1 MNFRDAYIHMLLQE
15 SETDDWEFDFRRMGA
30 DPKRARK
37 MAELIDKVGKEP
49 LTDEELDKAET
60 YHGLLRKYYE
70 KQMAANEKQIAEIEK
85 EERELEQR
93 LKELEKEVEYRQG
106 EVDYLKSGGPI
117 SPDEEEDD
125 PADWWKKQ

>member
-37 MAELIDKVGKEP
+37 MAELINKVGEET
-49 LTDEELDKAET
+49 LTDKELDKAQA
-60 YHGLLRKYYE
+60 YYGLLKKYYAMEAE
-70 KQMAANEKQIAEIEK
+70 KLKK
-85 EERELEQR
+85 GEEEVEQLEQ
-93 LKELEKEVEYRQG
+93 KI
-106 EVDYLKSGGPI
+106 DFLKSGGPI
-117 SPDEEEDD
+117 AEPEEND

>member
-37 MAELIDKVGKEP
+37 MAELINKVGEET
-49 LTDEELDKAET
+49 LTDKELDKAQA
-60 YHGLLRKYYE
+60 YYGLLKKYYAMEAE
-70 KQMAANEKQIAEIEK
+70 KLKK
-85 EERELEQR
+85 GEEEVEQLKKGEEEVEQLEQ
-93 LKELEKEVEYRQG
+93 KI
-106 EVDYLKSGGPI
+106 DFLKSGGPI
-117 SPDEEEDD
+117 AEPEEND